1 MPTPCVRAAPPVPY
15 AGHIIAAMSGETFD
29 HLLAHLPHHPP
40 MRLVEHVVE
49 VIPGRLARATRIAH
63 PDDWYFDGH
72 FPSNPV
78 VPAIALVELLAQTG
92 GLAIA
97 PAEDSGLSALRLAS
111 LNDFKFPSAARPG
124 VLLQATAEIVGRLGG
139 LFKITGT
146 VTADGTVVAT
156 GNLTLADLGPQ
167 QSAETRSR

>member
-1 MPTPCVRAAPPVPY
+1 
-15 AGHIIAAMSGETFD
+15 MSGEALD

-40 MRLVEHVVE
+40 MRLVEHIIEVV
-49 VIPGRLARATRIAH
+49 PGRWARATRIAH

-97 PAEDSGLSALRLAS
+97 PAEASGLSALRLAS
-111 LNDFKFPSAARPG
+111 LNDFKFPSAAGPG
-124 VLLQATAEIVGRLGG
+124 ALLQATAEIVGRLGG
-139 LFKITGT
+139 LVRITGT

-156 GNLTLADLGPQ
+156 GNLTLADVAPHQ
-167 QSAETRSR
+167 RAEPESR

>member
-1 MPTPCVRAAPPVPY
+1 
-15 AGHIIAAMSGETFD
+15 MSGEGLD

-40 MRLVEHVVE
+40 MRLVEHIVE
-49 VIPGRLARATRIAH
+49 VVPGRFARATRIAH

-97 PAEDSGLSALRLAS
+97 PVLDSGLSALRLAS
-111 LNDFKFPSAARPG
+111 LNDFKFPSAAGPG
-124 VLLQATAEIVGRLGG
+124 ALLQATAEIVGRLGG
-139 LFKITGT
+139 LVRITGT

-156 GNLTLADLGPQ
+156 GNLTLADVAPHQ
-167 QSAETRSR
+167 RAEPESR